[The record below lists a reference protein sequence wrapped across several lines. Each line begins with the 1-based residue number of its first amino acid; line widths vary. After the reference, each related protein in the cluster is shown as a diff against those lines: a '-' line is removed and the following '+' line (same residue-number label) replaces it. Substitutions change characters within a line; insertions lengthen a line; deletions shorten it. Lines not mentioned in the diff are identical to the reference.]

1 MFLYVSSDSNRA
13 DRQVARRRE
22 QLANVCKHPVGLP
35 ASTIIEV
42 LVEALQ
48 AGVVPVLIA
57 RRLAA
62 RGVSVSI
69 EQVEQVFGQYGIETG
84 KKTAG

>member
-1 MFLYVSSDSNRA
+1 M
-13 DRQVARRRE
+13 
-22 QLANVCKHPVGLP
+22 CKHPVGLG

-48 AGVVPVLIA
+48 AGVLPSLVA
-57 RRLAA
+57 RRLTA
-62 RGVSVSI
+62 RGVSVSD

-84 KKTAG
+84 KKTPG